1 MKASEIADDLT
12 RRRARFMPVIGI
24 LFLAQQV
31 ANFSQHP
38 AGQTPDHFKVAAWVV
53 MAIALLLF
61 LVAPAGLFR
70 SRAVKDLMNDETS
83 RAHRAQALETGF
95 IAMITCC
102 IALYAVDQ
110 FEPMSGRD
118 AIHLI
123 MSVGIAVAI
132 IRNGMLERR
141 ALSGEGR

>member
-1 MKASEIADDLT
+1 MKASDIADDLT

-24 LFLAQQV
+24 LFLAHQV

-38 AGQTPDHFKVAAWVV
+38 TSQAPDHVKVAAWLC
-53 MAIALLLF
+53 MAVALLLF
-61 LVAPAGLFR
+61 LIAPAGLFR
-70 SRAVKDLMNDETS
+70 SRAVKDLMNDEAS
-83 RAHRAQALETGF
+83 RAHRSQALEAGF

-102 IALYAVDQ
+102 IGLYAFDQ
-110 FEPMSGRD
+110 FEPLTGRD

-123 MSVGIAVAI
+123 LSVGIAVAI

-141 ALSGEGR
+141 ALSGESR

>member
-1 MKASEIADDLT
+1 MKPGEIAESLT
-12 RRRARFMPVIGI
+12 QRRARLMPVIGI
-24 LFLAQQV
+24 LFLAQQGIY
-31 ANFSQHP
+31 FSGHSAARP
-38 AGQTPDHFKVAAWVV
+38 PDHFKVAAWLC

-83 RAHRAQALETGF
+83 RAHRLQAFHSAF
-95 IAMITCC
+95 IAMITACV
-102 IALYAVDQ
+102 ALYAFDQ
-110 FEPMSGRD
+110 FEPMTGRD

-123 MSVGIAVAI
+123 LSVGVATAL

-141 ALSGEGR
+141 ALAGTSR

>member
-1 MKASEIADDLT
+1 MKASDIADDLT

-24 LFLAQQV
+24 LFLSQQV

-38 AGQTPDHFKVAAWVV
+38 ASQAPDHFKVAAWLC
-53 MAIALLLF
+53 MAVALLLF
-61 LVAPAGLFR
+61 LIAPAGLFR
-70 SRAVKDLMNDETS
+70 SRAVKDLMNDEAS
-83 RAHRAQALETGF
+83 RAHRSQALETGF

-102 IALYAVDQ
+102 IGLYAFDQ
-110 FEPMSGRD
+110 FEPLAGRD

-123 MSVGIAVAI
+123 LSAGIAMAI

-141 ALSGEGR
+141 ALAGVSR

>member
-1 MKASEIADDLT
+1 MKASEIADNLT

-24 LFLAQQV
+24 LFLAQQ
-31 ANFSQHP
+31 AAYFSQHP
-38 AGQTPDHFKVAAWVV
+38 VSRPPDHFKVAAWLC
-53 MAIALLLF
+53 MALALLLF

-70 SRAVKDLMNDETS
+70 SRAVKNLMNDETT
-83 RAHRAQALETGF
+83 RAHRLQAFYAGF

-102 IALYAVDQ
+102 IALYAFDQ
-110 FEPMSGRD
+110 FEPVEGRD

-123 MSVGIAVAI
+123 LSVGIAAAI

-141 ALSGEGR
+141 ALSGVGR

>member
-1 MKASEIADDLT
+1 MKASDIADDLT
-12 RRRARFMPVIGI
+12 RRRARLMPVIGI

-38 AGQTPDHFKVAAWVV
+38 VGQTPDHFKVAAWLC

-61 LVAPAGLFR
+61 LIAPAGLFR
-70 SRAVKDLMNDETS
+70 SRAVKALMNDETS
-83 RAHRAQALETGF
+83 RAHRAQAFETGF

-141 ALSGEGR
+141 ALSGVGR